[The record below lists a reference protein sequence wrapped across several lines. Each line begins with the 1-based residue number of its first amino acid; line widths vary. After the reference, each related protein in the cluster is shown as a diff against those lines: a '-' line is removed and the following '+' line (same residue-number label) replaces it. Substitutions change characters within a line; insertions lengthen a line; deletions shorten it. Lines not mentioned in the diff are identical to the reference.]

1 MDRKIRNKMLKK
13 YNIRGKYYHIVVDG
27 TGLATSKKK
36 YNANCLVKNKTDK
49 KENVS
54 KQDCEINA
62 FKRLAK
68 KIKTSY
74 PRLKII
80 IGADALYRCRI

>member
-1 MDRKIRNKMLKK
+1 MVFSIGSEFVENEE
-13 YNIRGKYYHIVVDG
+13 
-27 TGLATSKKK
+27 
-36 YNANCLVKNKTDK
+36 
-49 KENVS
+49 ENVT

-68 KIKTSY
+68 KIKEEY

-80 IGADALYRCRI
+80 IGADALYASKTIMDICKENGWKYITI